1 MDKENTMTELQ
12 AFFKPKSIAV
22 IGASRKEGSLGWVFF
37 DKLLHFGYNGKIFPV
52 NPQATEI
59 NNIPCYPAVEEIP
72 EVPELAVILVKKE
85 LAIEAVESCG
95 KKGIK
100 NIIMITAGFREIGGE
115 GITREARLLTV
126 IKKYG
131 MRMIG
136 PNCMGIINTDPEVK
150 MNASFSPTEPFVGNV
165 AFVSQSGALGVAV
178 LEMSKMLHLGFS
190 LFISEGNKADLIDS
204 DFLEFLATH
213 DHTQV
218 IALYLESIEDTPRF
232 RKVVSQVSR
241 QKPVIVLKAGSSE
254 IGAQAASSHT
264 GALASSDRATDALFQ
279 QCGLL
284 RVHTIENMFHLALAF
299 SNQPCPK
306 GNRIAVITNAGG
318 PAILATD
325 AIDHY
330 GLSIAQLS
338 EKTKDQ
344 LRKFLPEE
352 ASVNNPI
359 DMIASANETTYQQVL
374 QQVLKDQNVDAIIII
389 IVRPPVNTTP
399 EMIAEKFKEVLQKR
413 SDKPIFIVLMAKKD
427 EVSGLPVFRDLH
439 LPVYSYPEAAAYS
452 VASLLKYQQRRQK
465 PVSKIKKYSVERRS
479 LNHLFESAEMER
491 REYLRTLEI
500 FSLLQAYDFPLAAG
514 TIIQSSAEAV
524 DFYHKLNQPL
534 VLKIEAEEII
544 HKSDSGGV
552 KIDLK
557 NPEDI
562 THAFETIMTN
572 AQKITSPEKIA
583 GIFAQEMISGQHEL
597 ALGMKRDP
605 NYGPLIMFGMGGI
618 FIEIFNDVS
627 FRIAP
632 LSENDAREMIQE
644 IKGFRIL
651 QGFRGN
657 PPIDLEIIKESL
669 LKLSQLSLD
678 WPQISELDLNPFIVD
693 PDPKNCKIVD
703 ARMRISLK

>member
-1 MDKENTMTELQ
+1 MDKEKTMTDLQ
-12 AFFKPKSIAV
+12 GFFKPKSIAV
-22 IGASRKEGSLGWVFF
+22 IGASRKEGSLGWVFL
-37 DKLLHFGYNGKIFPV
+37 DKLLHFGYHGKIFPV

-59 NNIPCYPAVEEIP
+59 NNIFCYPTVEDIP
-72 EVPELAVILVKKE
+72 EVPELAAVLVKKE

-100 NIIMITAGFREIGGE
+100 NIIMITAGFREIGGD
-115 GITREARLLTV
+115 GIAREEQLLTV

-136 PNCMGIINTDPEVK
+136 PNCLGIINTDPEVK
-150 MNASFSPTEPFVGNV
+150 MNASFSPNDPFSGNV

-178 LEMSKMLHLGFS
+178 LEMSKTLQLGFS

-204 DFLEFLATH
+204 DFLEFLTTH
-213 DHTQV
+213 GHTQV
-218 IALYLESIEDTPRF
+218 VTLYLESIEDTPRF
-232 RKVVSQVSR
+232 RKIVSQLSR

-254 IGAQAASSHT
+254 IGAKAAFSHT
-264 GALASSDRATDALFQ
+264 GALASSDRATAAFFQ

-284 RVHTIENMFHLALAF
+284 RVHTFENMFNLTLAF

-306 GNRIAVITNAGG
+306 GNRIAVITNSGG

-330 GLSIAQLS
+330 GLSMAKLYQ
-338 EKTKDQ
+338 KTKDQ

-352 ASVNNPI
+352 ASVDNPV
-359 DMIASANETTYQQVL
+359 DMIASANDTTYQQAL
-374 QQVLKDQNVDAIIII
+374 QSVLKDQNVDATIII
-389 IVRPPVNTTP
+389 IVRPPGNTTP
-399 EMIAEKFKEVLQKR
+399 EKIAEKFKEVLQKN
-413 SDKPIFIVLMAKKD
+413 SDKPIFIVLMTEKD
-427 EVSGLPVFRDLH
+427 KDSGLAIFHDLH

-452 VASLLKYQQRRQK
+452 IAAMLKYQKRRQK
-465 PVSKIKKYSVERRS
+465 PVSKIKRYIVERRS
-479 LNHLFESAEMER
+479 FHHIFESAKMEG
-491 REYLRTLEI
+491 REYLRTAEI
-500 FSLLQAYDFPLAAG
+500 ISLLQAYDFPLAAG
-514 TIIQSSAEAV
+514 TIIQSLEEAV
-524 DFYHKLNQPL
+524 DFYHKINQPL
-534 VLKIEAEEII
+534 VLKIESDEII

-552 KIDLK
+552 KVNLK
-557 NPEDI
+557 NPQEI
-562 THAFETIMTN
+562 TRAFESIMKN
-572 AQKITSPEKIA
+572 AQKIIRPEKIT
-583 GIFAQEMISGQHEL
+583 GIFAQEMISGKHEL

-605 NYGPLIMFGMGGI
+605 NYGPMIMVGLGGI

-632 LSENDAREMIQE
+632 LSENDAQEMIQE

-651 QGFRGN
+651 QGFRGS
-657 PPIDLEIIKESL
+657 PPIDLEVIRESL

-693 PDPKNCKIVD
+693 PDLKNCKIVD
-703 ARMRISLK
+703 VRMRISFK

>member
-1 MDKENTMTELQ
+1 MPNLEG
-12 AFFKPKSIAV
+12 FFKPKSIAV

-37 DKLLHFGYNGKIFPV
+37 DKLLHFGYTGKIFPV

-59 NNIPCYPAVEEIP
+59 NNIPCYPAVEDIP
-72 EVPELAVILVKKE
+72 EIPELAVILVKKE
-85 LAIEAVESCG
+85 LAVEAVESCG

-115 GITREARLLTV
+115 GITREAQLLEV
-126 IKKYG
+126 LGKYG

-136 PNCMGIINTDPEVK
+136 PNCMGIINTDPEVQL
-150 MNASFSPTEPFVGNV
+150 NASFSPTEPFSGNV
-165 AFVSQSGALGVAV
+165 AFLSQSGALGVAV

-204 DFLEFLATH
+204 DFLEYLLTH
-213 DHTQV
+213 EKTEV
-218 IALYLESIEDTPRF
+218 IALYLESIEDTGRF
-232 RKVVSQVSR
+232 RKVTSQLSR

-254 IGAQAASSHT
+254 SGALAASSHT

-325 AIDHY
+325 AIDRY
-330 GLSIAQLS
+330 GLTIAQLS

-352 ASVNNPI
+352 ASVQNPV
-359 DMIASANETTYQQVL
+359 DMIASANETTYQNAL
-374 QQVLKDQNVDAIIII
+374 QTILRDQNVDAIMII

-399 EMIAEKFKEVLQKR
+399 EIIAEKFKDILQKK
-413 SDKPIFIVLMAKKD
+413 SDKPILVVLMARKD
-427 EVSGLPVFRDLH
+427 EVSGLPIFRDLK

-452 VASLLKYQQRRQK
+452 LAAMLKYQQHRQK
-465 PVSKIKKYSVERRS
+465 PASKIIKYPVDRRS
-479 LNHLFESAEMER
+479 LNHLLVSAETER
-491 REYLRTLEI
+491 REYLRTVEI
-500 FSLLQAYDFPLAAG
+500 NSLLQAYDFPVAAG
-514 TIIQSSAEAV
+514 TLIQSPAEAV
-524 DFYHKLNQPL
+524 DFHQKIQRPL
-534 VLKIEAEEII
+534 VLKIEAEDII

-552 KIDLK
+552 KVNLNNPAEIEAAFDQIMGDALK
-557 NPEDI
+557 LVRAD
-562 THAFETIMTN
+562 
-572 AQKITSPEKIA
+572 KIA
-583 GIFAQEMISGQHEL
+583 GIFAQEMISGQYEL

-605 NYGPLIMFGMGGI
+605 NYGPMIMVGMGGI

-632 LSENDAREMIQE
+632 LSENDAREMIRE
-644 IKGFRIL
+644 LKAFRIL
-651 QGFRGN
+651 QGFRGK
-657 PPIDLEIIKESL
+657 PPVDLEVINESL

-678 WPQISELDLNPFIVD
+678 WPQISELDLNPFMVD
-693 PDPKNCKIVD
+693 PDRKNCKIADV
-703 ARMRISLK
+703 RIRISLK